1 VSEARGRVGPSLDHG
16 VRYLYTRR
24 NLPLRLVETSGEWR
38 RVEDPLGARVWMH
51 RRLLSA
57 RPSAMVRPQDDE
69 TRYAALRRAPEP
81 DGAMA
86 AWLERD
92 VIVLAL
98 EREGDFT
105 RIQVRGLQGWVASSD
120 LWGPIDNVE
129 RTQ

>member
-1 VSEARGRVGPSLDHG
+1 
-16 VRYLYTRR
+16 
-24 NLPLRLVETSGEWR
+24 
-38 RVEDPLGARVWMH
+38 
-51 RRLLSA
+51 
-57 RPSAMVRPQDDE
+57 
-69 TRYAALRRAPEP
+69 
-81 DGAMA
+81 MA

-129 RTQ
+129 RTR